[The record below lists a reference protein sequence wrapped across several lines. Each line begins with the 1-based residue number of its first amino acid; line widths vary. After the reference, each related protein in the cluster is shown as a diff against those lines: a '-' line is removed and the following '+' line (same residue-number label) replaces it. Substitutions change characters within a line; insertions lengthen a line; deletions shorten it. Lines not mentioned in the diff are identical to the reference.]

1 MPKNPDRNRQARRA
15 GGSPY
20 DQQRARMDR
29 EPVQEHTRP
38 VHVQIIPKTPGQQ
51 EYLKMLRDKDVVFG
65 IGPAGTGKT
74 HMAVCEAARALEK
87 GYVQRV
93 VLTRPAVE
101 AGGEKLGY
109 LPGKMDE
116 KVAPYLIPLFDSL
129 YKALGRGRVDC
140 HIRNGKIEIAPLA
153 FMRGR
158 TLEDAYVILDEAQNC
173 TFDQLMMLLTRMG
186 EGSRCVLTG
195 DASQVDLEEK
205 ESGLLAMIRALRG
218 VQGVG
223 VYELK
228 SSDVVRH
235 PLVASII
242 DAVEAYNKGLRRIG

>member
-1 MPKNPDRNRQARRA
+1 
-15 GGSPY
+15 
-20 DQQRARMDR
+20 
-29 EPVQEHTRP
+29 
-38 VHVQIIPKTPGQQ
+38 
-51 EYLKMLRDKDVVFG
+51 
-65 IGPAGTGKT
+65 
-74 HMAVCEAARALEK
+74 
-87 GYVQRV
+87 VQRV

-109 LPGKMDE
+109 LPGRMDE

-140 HIRNGKIEIAPLA
+140 HIRKGKIEIAPLA
-153 FMRGR
+153 FMRGL
-158 TLEDAYVILDEAQNC
+158 TLEDAYIILDEAQNC

-205 ESGLLAMIRALRG
+205 ESGLLTMIRALRG
-218 VQGVG
+218 IQGVG

-242 DAVEAYNKGLRRIG
+242 DAVEAHNKGLRRIG